1 MKKILILVSFLTLTT
16 LSLQSQRYS
25 FVLDTIQPFKCP
37 SNLDVNEAARLD
49 KFEYFKLYV
58 FPKNVWKI
66 DLENK
71 ILIVGKET
79 IKIVES
85 AYNNKDGWVYLQFF
99 DPNNI
104 LHRLGIGN
112 EKGTNRKIVIVTALD
127 DDITIQKGYF
137 GYPMDY
143 SINSST
149 Q

>member
-143 SINSST
+143 TINPST

>member
-16 LSLQSQRYS
+16 ISLQSQRYS

-37 SNLDVNEAARLD
+37 SNLNVNEASRLN

-66 DLENK
+66 DLEKK
-71 ILIVGKET
+71 ILIAGKET
-79 IKIVES
+79 IKIVKS
-85 AYNNKDGWVYLQFF
+85 AYDNKDGWVYFEFLG
-99 DPNNI
+99 PNNNPHK
-104 LHRLGIGN
+104 LSIGN
-112 EKGTNRKIVIVTALD
+112 EKGTNKKIVIVTALD
-127 DDITIQKGYF
+127 FDITVQRGYF